1 MDVGEK
7 AGCMTVSLE
16 GVERWFGEEAVLRG
30 VSLEVEQGSVTALLG
45 RNGCGKSTLLRIV
58 AGTLARHGGAARVL
72 GCDPEELGVSEREDL
87 VWITDESTISAGQRV
102 RAELDLTD
110 CLRPRFER
118 ARAVE
123 LLERWEVP
131 LDKRFGKLSR
141 GLQARFRLAC
151 ALAARPRLLLLD
163 EPTLGLDLF
172 ARRDLLEVV
181 VEVVAELEA
190 SVLIAS
196 HQLED
201 VERIADRIVF
211 LRDGQVPAAGSPDE
225 LRDRFRRARLSS
237 EDLSALQSVTEGLI
251 GVRRVVHEEGD
262 PAHEQVVV
270 FDDYSKALERELLA
284 ASGAELLALHRPKL
298 AEVYLEVLGAP
309 TEVVA

>member
-1 MDVGEK
+1 MDGGVK
-7 AGCMTVSLE
+7 SATTVSLQ
-16 GVERWFGEEAVLRG
+16 GIERWFGREAVLQD
-30 VSLEVEQGSVTALLG
+30 VSLDVAPGSVTALLG

-58 AGTLARHGGAARVL
+58 AGSLARHGGEARVL
-72 GCDPEELGVSEREDL
+72 GRDPEELGVAEREEL
-87 VWITDESTISAGQRV
+87 VWITDESTISARQRV
-102 RAELDLTD
+102 GAELDLIAG
-110 CLRPRFER
+110 LRQRFDQ

-131 LDKRFGKLSR
+131 QDKPFGKLSR

-181 VEVVAELEA
+181 VDVVAELEA
-190 SVLIAS
+190 AVLIAS

-211 LRDGQVPAAGSPDE
+211 LREGRVPAAGSPDE
-225 LRDRFRRARLSS
+225 LRDRFRQARVRTA
-237 EDLSALQSVTEGLI
+237 DLETLRGVAEGLLGI
-251 GVRRVVHEEGD
+251 RRVVHEDED
-262 PAHEQVVV
+262 PSDEHLVL
-270 FDDYSKALERELLA
+270 FDDYSAELERELLA
-284 ASGAELLALHRPKL
+284 ASDAERLALHRPKL

-309 TEVVA
+309 TEALA